1 MRTFTFT
8 ETELRHLMTEVAEAG
23 ARRALE
29 TTTSATL
36 SLRAVYKLF
45 QDHGYRPCD
54 ADKLIEQGEL
64 VGIRKGTGR
73 NSKVMF
79 SEARV
84 LDALSA
90 KRLSTKFA
98 NNKS

>member
-29 TTTSATL
+29 ETISATL
-36 SLRAVYKLF
+36 SLRGVYKLF
-45 QDHGYRPCD
+45 QAHGFRPCD

-64 VGIRKGTGR
+64 VGIRKGAGKT
-73 NSKVMF
+73 SKMMF

-90 KRLSTKFA
+90 KRLSMRFA